1 MVVSKN
7 CAIFAEKMQR
17 CCDLLRNK
25 TINLNNMEHSEL
37 WRKVRKVL
45 INKYAITLLVFA
57 VLLGFIGEQSLVKQ
71 FRRGKEIDSLRL
83 VIQKEKAAAESLES
97 TLQSLEN
104 KDTIERI
111 AREYYKMHKENEDLY
126 MVD

>member
-1 MVVSKN
+1 MVVSEN

-17 CCDLLRNK
+17 CYDLLRNK

-126 MVD
+126 MGD